1 MSELRS
7 NDALKQRAHRILDE
21 VRAGVHHEERYVAW
35 ALWATRGGGQRR
47 VDTVTVKRGS
57 RAT

>member
-35 ALWATRGGGQRR
+35 ALWALGEP
-47 VDTVTVKRGS
+47 VH
-57 RAT
+57 A